1 MTDASAPVP
10 PPGGA
15 RRAPDED
22 TGDIVVDFEDTAE
35 TASVVV
41 PPPDGPDGPDGPDDG
56 PSLGR
61 IEIAPRVVGK
71 IASRAALEVEAAGGV
86 GGGGIGRVLAGRTG
100 PGFDVPPKSTAEVD
114 GGLAFVSLQIS
125 VRYPEPVLAVAAEVR
140 ERVRARLREL
150 CGLDAVEVDI
160 EVPTFVTH
168 ERPAPRVV

>member
-10 PPGGA
+10 PSGGA
-15 RRAPDED
+15 LRAPDED
-22 TGDIVVDFEDTAE
+22 TGDIVAGFDDTAE
-35 TASVVV
+35 TASVVAPV
-41 PPPDGPDGPDGPDDG
+41 PRDRPDGPDEG

-71 IASRAALEVEAAGGV
+71 IASRAALEVDAAGGV
-86 GGGGIGRVLAGRTG
+86 GGGGIGRVLAGRSG

-114 GGLAFVSLQIS
+114 GELAFVSLQIS

-140 ERVRARLREL
+140 ERVRARLSEL